1 MTQPFAPV
9 FVPPQERPSQ
19 AAALHASRWLLAG
32 SALALAACSSTP
44 LPAWNSNV
52 APMAPAVQHSVPVQP
67 TTQALPTPDI
77 TPIAP
82 STTLQALPYSAA
94 IADLFPAPSE
104 RYSTPGLADGRRS
117 FTTNAELTAA
127 LRDLAQ
133 KNTTGNVRL
142 GVLDAGNAQSGTP
155 LLALV
160 ATSGKAITPLAL
172 DETRRPTVLIVAG
185 QQGNAPAS
193 TEAVLALAQELG
205 QDGLLAPLLEQ
216 LNIILVPRANPDGF
230 DQGVAHTANGTDL
243 RVDHL
248 QLKTPEA
255 RFLAK
260 LARDYRA
267 TVVIDAGEFAAIEP
281 TLQRYAAVRA
291 NDVGLQYAVT
301 PNANEFVTK
310 AAREWLYQPTAN
322 ALKQADLVIDWSSSP
337 VGNNAD
343 AGFAMGTIEPTTL
356 SNVSSLKNAAS
367 LEIQSRGTDLD
378 RTHLQRRVHS
388 HVKALTAALQS
399 VAHRANDLR
408 QVQTFVTRDV
418 ASQACRGTTAIQ
430 SLPRAE
436 QRNLTLID
444 AGSAQR
450 VEKSVA
456 WSSSLST
463 TPSRTRQQACGYW
476 LSANAV
482 QATELLSMQGVNV
495 QRVAELA
502 SLQADSYQL
511 QAGAIS
517 TGAPIVSLNST
528 TLQASPGSYYISMN
542 QPLAYLAAAAL
553 EPDTNYSYLH
563 TGILRELT
571 DVARVTALPNIVF
584 EEE

>member
-19 AAALHASRWLLAG
+19 AVALYASRWLLAG

-52 APMAPAVQHSVPVQP
+52 ASTAPAVQRPAPAQP
-67 TTQALPTPDI
+67 STAALPTTSI

-82 STTLQALPYSAA
+82 STPLQALPYSPA
-94 IADLFPAPSE
+94 IADLFPAPAE
-104 RYSTPGLADGRRS
+104 RYNTPGLGDGRRS
-117 FTTNAELTAA
+117 FTTNAELTDV

-133 KNTTGNVRL
+133 KNSTGTTRL
-142 GVLDAGNAQSGTP
+142 GILDAGNAQSGTA

-160 ATSGKAITPLAL
+160 ATNGKAITPLAL
-172 DETRRPTVLIVAG
+172 DETKRPTVLIVAG
-185 QQGNAPAS
+185 QQGDAPAS

-230 DQGVAHTANGTDL
+230 DQGVTHTANGTDL
-243 RVDHL
+243 RFDHL

-267 TVVIDAGEFAAIEP
+267 AVVIDAGEFAAIEP

-322 ALKQADLVIDWSSSP
+322 ALKEAGLVVDWSYHP
-337 VGNNAD
+337 AGTDAA

-356 SNVSSLKNAAS
+356 TNVSSLKNAAS
-367 LEIQSRGTDLD
+367 LAVQSRGADLE

-399 VAHRANDLR
+399 MAHRANDLR
-408 QVQTFVTRDV
+408 KVHTFVTRDV
-418 ASQACRGTTAIQ
+418 ASQACRGTTAIH

-436 QRNLTLID
+436 QRNVTLLD
-444 AGSAQR
+444 AHSAQH
-450 VEKSVA
+450 VEKSA
-456 WSSSLST
+456 TWLSSLST
-463 TPSRTRQQACGYW
+463 SPSRTRQQACGYW

-482 QATELLSMQGVNV
+482 QATELLSMLGVNV

-502 SLQADSYQL
+502 SLQAESYQA
-511 QAGAIS
+511 QGVFTTS
-517 TGAPIVSLNST
+517 GTPTVSLIAT
-528 TLQASPGSYYISMN
+528 TLEASPGSYYISMN

-553 EPDTNYSYLH
+553 EPDSNYSYLH
-563 TGILRELT
+563 TGVLRALG